1 MFIATT
7 LLTLLLS
14 ACSGEAKQEQAA
26 SVESVSVSVPASV
39 DSVPAEAASAA
50 ASAMTE
56 VASAANDAM
65 KDMAD
70 KAASEVMASVP
81 AAETT
86 AAVASNTASAA
97 Q

>member
-1 MFIATT
+1 MKKMFIATT

-14 ACSGEAKQEQAA
+14 ACSGEAKQEQAV

-39 DSVPAEAASAA
+39 DSVPAEATSAA

-65 KDMAD
+65 KDMTD

-81 AAETT
+81 AA
-86 AAVASNTASAA
+86 ASNTALVA

>member
-1 MFIATT
+1 MKKMFITTT

-39 DSVPAEAASAA
+39 DSVPAE
-50 ASAMTE
+50 
-56 VASAANDAM
+56 DAM

-81 AAETT
+81 AAET
-86 AAVASNTASAA
+86 AAAASNTASAA